1 MRFMEGDR
9 LRSSRQPA
17 LASCLA
23 CWALAA
29 TLAPGLRAKDQPDE
43 SKTIDSG
50 LRWLARHQEADGHWS
65 STEFGERCGG
75 GTPCGGNGKRDHDVG
90 ITGLS
95 LLAFLGA
102 GHLPSSKVSFQ
113 DPYRKERKIQI
124 GETIQKGLRWLLD
137 RQDAEGC
144 FPERDKEFM
153 YDQAIATLAVARAAR
168 ISGDALY
175 RGPAQK
181 AVDFLISAQNPGSAW
196 RYVVRPDNNDTSV
209 TGWCVQALKEA
220 ERAKLKVDRT
230 AYEGVRKWLGRVTS
244 AKGVV
249 GYEAPGDPGSV
260 LLGVNDQWQAHPSMT
275 GIGLFI
281 KLAIDDQRSS
291 PWLTVAADLL
301 VKDPPSWDERKK
313 SIDYYYWHCG
323 TLGLMR
329 YDAPRGPAWRTFS
342 GRAKEVLLSSQNRK
356 AGECR
361 EGSWEPGMDKWGP
374 IGGRV
379 YATAINL
386 LTLEAVKEPRK

>member
-1 MRFMEGDR
+1 MSFTEGNH
-9 LRSSRQPA
+9 LRSSRQPT
-17 LASCLA
+17 LAFGLTF
-23 CWALAA
+23 WALAA

-43 SKTIDSG
+43 SKTIESG
-50 LRWLARHQEADGHWS
+50 LRWLARHQDADGRWS
-65 STEFGERCGG
+65 STGFGARCGG
-75 GTPCGGNGKRDHDVG
+75 GTPCGGNGKHDHDVG

-102 GHLPSSKVSFQ
+102 GHLPSSKFSFQ
-113 DPYRKERKIQI
+113 DPYQKERKIHF
-124 GETIQKGLRWLLD
+124 GETMQKGLRWLLD

-144 FPERDKEFM
+144 VPERDKDFM
-153 YDQAIATLAVARAAR
+153 YDHAIATLAMARAAR

-181 AVDFLISAQNPGSAW
+181 AVDFLLSAQNPGSAW
-196 RYVVRPDNNDTSV
+196 RYVVRPQDNDTSV

-220 ERAKLKVDRT
+220 ERAKLKFDRS
-230 AYEGVRKWLGRVTS
+230 AYEGVRQWLRRVTN

-260 LLGVNDQWQAHPSMT
+260 LAGINEQWQVHPTMT
-275 GIGLFI
+275 GVGLFI
-281 KLAIDDQRSS
+281 KLSIDDQRSS
-291 PWLTVAADLL
+291 PWLPVAAQML
-301 VKDPPSWDERKK
+301 VKDPPSWDEGKK

-323 TLGLMR
+323 TLALLRFDG
-329 YDAPRGPAWRTFS
+329 PRGPAWRTFS
-342 GRAKEVLLSSQNRK
+342 GRAKEALLSSQNRK

-361 EGSWEPGMDKWGP
+361 EGSWEPGVDKWGS

-386 LTLEAVKEPRK
+386 LTLEAGKEPRK